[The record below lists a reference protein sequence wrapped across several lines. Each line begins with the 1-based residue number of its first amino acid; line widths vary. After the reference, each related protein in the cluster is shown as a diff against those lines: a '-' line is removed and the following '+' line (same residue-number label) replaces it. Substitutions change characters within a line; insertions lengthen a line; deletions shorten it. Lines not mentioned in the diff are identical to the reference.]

1 MKVKSIILILILLVF
16 SVGVIQSTVH
26 ISPANQASESSESV
40 SETKTN
46 NKVEEVLSTQF
57 FENLGQVGNE
67 DILFYGRI
75 PGALIGFVEKGILL
89 LDRNSRDEVWLL
101 FQNANSV
108 APKGLDMS
116 SQCTNYFL
124 SGDAYTQ
131 IRGFRKVIYENLWAG
146 IDLVYRATT
155 KGVKYEFH
163 VACGADP
170 NNIRI
175 QSRGY
180 DSITIQESRL
190 VIRRNNR
197 EFVDEGLFT
206 FQGNTEVSSRFI
218 WLSSQDFGFEVE
230 SYNESEEL
238 IIDPLL
244 YSTFIGGSGEDR
256 PRALALD
263 TFGNTYVAGHTY
275 SPDFPTVNA
284 FNSTHGGG
292 YTDCFI
298 LKLSA
303 DGSDLLYSTFIGGQE
318 FEFANS
324 IAVDIAGNAYV
335 TGSTY
340 SPDFPTANAYNS
352 THGGAHDCFI
362 LKLSANGSTLFYSTF
377 IGGSGSDWGGSIA
390 LDTSGN
396 TYVTGYTESTDFPT
410 VNAYDSNSNGKS
422 DCFIFK
428 LASNGSTLLYSTFIG
443 GSGHDAGHSIAI
455 DTYGNTYVTGYTE
468 SADFPTVNAY
478 DSTYHHSMQLDRP
491 GDCFVFKLSADGS
504 TLLYSTFVGGGAID
518 TGTSITVDSSCNAY
532 VTGRTSSYDF
542 PTVNAYDSINE
553 GGDCFVLKLSANGL
567 TLLYSTF
574 IGGEDPDY
582 AHSIAVDASGNAYV
596 TGGTESP
603 DFPTVNAYNST
614 HGGDRDC
621 YVLKLSANGLT
632 LLYSTFIGGSGSD
645 WGESIAIDTDANVYV
660 AGTTESKDFP
670 TVNCYNATF
679 GGDEDCF
686 ILKFHP
692 TDQPPPTTHPGLVE
706 LIATM
711 ALIGVSVIIFIGAFH
726 MMKKRR
732 VS

>member
-1 MKVKSIILILILLVF
+1 MKVRSIILILLAF
-16 SVGVIQSTVH
+16 SLGVIQSPSQ
-26 ISPANQASESSESV
+26 ILLANQTSESSESI
-40 SETKTN
+40 SEANTN
-46 NKVEEVLSTQF
+46 SKVEEVLSIQF
-57 FENLGQVGNE
+57 FENLGQFGNE

-75 PGALIGFVEKGILL
+75 PGAWIGFGEKGILL
-89 LDRNSRDEVWLL
+89 LDRNSQDEVWLF

-124 SGDAYTQ
+124 SGEAYTQ

-170 NNIRI
+170 NDIRI
-175 QSRGY
+175 QSCGH
-180 DSITIQESRL
+180 DSITIQESKL
-190 VIRRNNR
+190 AIKRNSI
-197 EFVDEGLFT
+197 EFIDEGLFT
-206 FQGNTEVSSRFI
+206 FQGNMEVNSRFI
-218 WLSSQDFGFEVE
+218 RLSSQGFGFEVG

-256 PRALALD
+256 VEAMALD
-263 TFGNTYVAGHTY
+263 IFGNTYVTGHTY

-292 YTDCFI
+292 YTDCFV

-303 DGSDLLYSTFIGGQE
+303 NGSDLLYSTFIGGQD
-318 FEFANS
+318 FEYAYS
-324 IAVDIAGNAYV
+324 IAVDASGNAYV
-335 TGSTY
+335 TGGTNS
-340 SPDFPTANAYNS
+340 SGFPTVNAYNS
-352 THGGAHDCFI
+352 THGGSPDCFV
-362 LKLSANGSTLFYSTF
+362 LKLSA
-377 IGGSGSDWGGSIA
+377 
-390 LDTSGN
+390 
-396 TYVTGYTESTDFPT
+396 
-410 VNAYDSNSNGKS
+410 
-422 DCFIFK
+422 
-428 LASNGSTLLYSTFIG
+428 NGSTLLYSTFIG
-443 GSGHDAGHSIAI
+443 GSGHDSGHSIAL
-455 DTYGNTYVTGYTE
+455 DTSGNTYVTGYTE

-478 DSTYHHSMQLDRP
+478 DSTSNGAHDCFVLKLSANGLTLLYSTFIGGESFDHASSIAVDASGNTYVTGYTESADFPTVNAYDRTYHHSMQLDRP
-491 GDCFVFKLSADGS
+491 GDCFILKLSADGS
-504 TLLYSTFVGGGAID
+504 TLVYSTFVGGSTLDLGESIAID
-518 TGTSITVDSSCNAY
+518 SSGNAY

-542 PTVNAYDSINE
+542 PTINAYDSINE

-645 WGESIAIDTDANVYV
+645 WGHSIAIDTDANVYV

-679 GGDEDCF
+679 GGDRDCF

-706 LIATM
+706 LIATI

-726 MMKKRR
+726 MIKKRK